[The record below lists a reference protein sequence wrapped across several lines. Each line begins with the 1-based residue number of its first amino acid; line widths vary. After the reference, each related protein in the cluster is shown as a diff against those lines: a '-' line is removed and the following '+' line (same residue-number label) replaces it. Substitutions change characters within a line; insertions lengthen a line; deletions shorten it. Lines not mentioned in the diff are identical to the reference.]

1 MVLEQTQVVPAF
13 FYPRKLMKTNIK
25 IANPYKIEF
34 KDLFLVLI
42 FSVLVVSCVA
52 YGLTFVEKV
61 LEPRLALAEP
71 LTGYAEM
78 TFYTP
83 VDGYVGNFG
92 VFIMPNENIT
102 QLSLAEI

>member
-1 MVLEQTQVVPAF
+1 MVLELTQVVPAF
-13 FYPRKLMKTNIK
+13 FYPRKPMKTNIK
-25 IANPYKIEF
+25 IANPYKIEL
-34 KDLFLVLI
+34 KDLFSVLI

-83 VDGYVGNFG
+83 QDGYVGNFG
-92 VFIMPNENIT
+92 QLILPEPSL
-102 QLSLAEI
+102 QLSLAEL